1 MEEIKQ
7 PVGLYA
13 ARFPESQTDAS
24 ANGPVTPLKPE
35 VPQPS
40 SRSVSPQTSL
50 FPGGSTHHVD
60 VTDDPETSQSCGVQ
74 LFIYSSGLRRQ
85 HAQDKHTAHFL
96 AGLPVNRRAAN
107 NNQSRSWTQ

>member
-13 ARFPESQTDAS
+13 ARFPESQTEAS
-24 ANGPVTPLKPE
+24 ANRPVTPLKP
-35 VPQPS
+35 PQRS

-50 FPGGSTHHVD
+50 YHAD
-60 VTDDPETSQSCGVQ
+60 VPDSETAQSCGAE
-74 LFIYSSGLRRQ
+74 LFIYRSGLRRQ

-107 NNQSRSWTQ
+107 NNQSNNQSCTK